1 MKLSLLIR
9 PELIA
14 VPFRAID
21 KWQTLAA
28 LAELPVRAG
37 CYAASAMPAILDAIL
52 LRERSM
58 STGMEFG
65 VAIPHAAVDGI
76 DELITVLGICPDGIP
91 FDAVDKQPAR
101 IVVLLIIPRQKKL
114 AHIKTLA
121 EIARLL
127 SRGEVRSRLLTSN
140 TPAEV
145 VQAVIE
151 LENVTPRG

>member
-14 VPFRAID
+14 VPIRAID

-101 IVVLLIIPRQKKL
+101 IVVLLIIPRQKNSRTSKHWRRSPGCCRAAKFVRGYLLPTRRPKL
-114 AHIKTLA
+114 C
-121 EIARLL
+121 R
-127 SRGEVRSRLLTSN
+127 R
-140 TPAEV
+140 
-145 VQAVIE
+145 
-151 LENVTPRG
+151 